1 MIYRKRERKTW
12 VYLFMATASMM
23 LLAITAFTAVS
34 LIAVRN
40 TAYRQTEENLR
51 EFGYAITHYLASN
64 NDLAETEALRTFCK
78 ALGAGP
84 EFRLTIINADGT
96 VLADSSADPSQ
107 LENHATRPEVRAAL
121 DGKEEG
127 IVRFSHSLDKQLVY
141 YAIPYRQMVIRLA
154 TTADY
159 IAIATRQMMTTLT
172 IAALIIL
179 LIALAVSFIASSRI
193 IIPLQLLES
202 AAHSY
207 SEGNLDIQY
216 RTDNFPKE
224 FIKLSQTFSLMAD
237 KLREKISALDDQNR
251 ETSAI
256 LSGMN
261 DALIVLDPEN
271 KVLRVNRAAETL
283 FGISAQDSVGAPLIQ
298 AVRNTDIVDF
308 AQTNADAQAER
319 IIELRTAGRNDLR
332 FLLVNSS
339 RIEPG
344 AGQLLVFN
352 DITRL
357 KTLERIR
364 KDFVA
369 NVSHELKTPVTSI
382 KGFIETLKD
391 GAINDPAAA
400 KRFLDI
406 MDQQSSRLG
415 AIIDDLLMISRLE
428 QNDLVVIPK
437 ELTRLSDVMDNVKN
451 LCQEEAL
458 KKQTKLTFICPADAA
473 CGINPGLLEQAIT
486 NLVLNAVKHSPE
498 KRTVEIQ
505 ARLEKDSAG
514 KDRLIITVR
523 DDGVGIPEKHLARIF
538 ERFYRVDP
546 GRSRE
551 QGGTGLGLSIVRHIA
566 LAHGGTVSVESA
578 EGTGSTFR
586 LDIPV

>member
-1 MIYRKRERKTW
+1 MIYRKREIKTW

-51 EFGYAITHYLASN
+51 EFGYALTRYLASN
-64 NDLAETEALRTFCK
+64 NDLAETGALRKFCG
-78 ALGAGP
+78 ALGSSP
-84 EFRLTIINADGT
+84 EFRLTIIASDGT

-154 TTADY
+154 TTVDY
-159 IAIATRQMMTTLT
+159 IAIATGQMMATLT

-179 LIALAVSFIASSRI
+179 LIALAVSFIVSSRI
-193 IIPLQLLES
+193 IIPLQLLEN

-216 RTDNFPKE
+216 RTDKFPKE

-237 KLREKISALDDQNR
+237 KLREKIAALDDQNR
-251 ETSAI
+251 ETGAI

-271 KVLRVNRAAETL
+271 KVLRVNRAAESL
-283 FGISAQDSVGAPLIQ
+283 FGISAHDSVGAPLIQ

-308 AQTNADAQAER
+308 AQTNADSQAER

-332 FLLVNSS
+332 FLLVKSS
-339 RIEPG
+339 RIEQG

-400 KRFLDI
+400 NRFLDI

-428 QNDLVVIPK
+428 QNDRVVIPK
-437 ELTRLSDVMDNVKN
+437 EPTMLRVVMDNVKN
-451 LCQEEAL
+451 LCQEEAQ
-458 KKQTKLTFICPADAA
+458 KKQTSLTFICPDDAR
-473 CGINPGLLEQAIT
+473 CLINPGLLEQAIT
-486 NLVLNAVKHSPE
+486 NLVLNAIKHSPE
-498 KRTVEIQ
+498 KRKVEIQ
-505 ARLEKDSAG
+505 AWIEKDAAG
-514 KDRLIITVR
+514 KDRLICTVR
-523 DDGVGIPEKHLARIF
+523 DDGIGIPEKHLARIF

-578 EGTGSTFR
+578 EGAGSTFR
-586 LDIPV
+586 LDIPG